1 MRTAAITRTTKE
13 TDISL
18 TLNLDGA
25 GVYDIKTGVGF
36 FDHMLTGFA
45 RHGSFDLSL
54 TCTGDTWVDDHHT
67 VEDVGICLGKAFA
80 KALGDLRGVT
90 RFGDCIL
97 PMDEALILSAV
108 DLSGRGMLVWDV
120 AIGTEKVGSFDTELV
135 KEFWLAFARTAE
147 CTLHLRKL
155 AGENSH
161 HIIEAVFKAAAR
173 SLKQA
178 VSLSGL
184 DDIPSTKG
192 VL

>member
-1 MRTAAITRTTKE
+1 MC
-13 TDISL
+13 
-18 TLNLDGA
+18 
-25 GVYDIKTGVGF
+25 
-36 FDHMLTGFA
+36 
-45 RHGSFDLSL
+45 GSFAKPFA
-54 TCTGDTWVDDHHT
+54 T
-67 VEDVGICLGKAFA
+67 VWAIG
-80 KALGDLRGVT
+80 GVT
-90 RFGDCIL
+90 RSATDL
-97 PMDEALILSAV
+97 PMDEGLYFV
-108 DLSGRGMLVWDV
+108 RRYLSGRGMLVWDV

>member
-18 TLNLDGA
+18 TLNLDGT

-80 KALGDLRGVT
+80 TALGDLRGVT